1 MRKIPPE
8 LENPIDNVLIDL
20 GEFLSEY
27 FRALNLTA
35 NDLTTISFVTGMF
48 AVYLFAYEKYALSA
62 IFYMISYTFDCFDGG
77 YARKYNMTSKFGD
90 YYDHISDYI
99 INGAMIFLISR
110 KFLELGNDNPKKY
123 VPLLMIPLSILMLI
137 HFGCQEKYSNSNSN
151 KKKNGGLISYL
162 RFICPTNKK
171 TEIEKHLRFSRFF
184 GSATFVLAM
193 CSLILLSGS
202 VDEDLKV

>member
-1 MRKIPPE
+1 MRKIPPD
-8 LENPIDNVLIDL
+8 LENPLDNVFIDL

-35 NDLTTISFVTGMF
+35 NDLTTISFITGMY

-62 IFYMISYTFDCFDGG
+62 IFYMISYIFDCFDGN
-77 YARKYNMTSKFGD
+77 YARKYNMMSKFGD

-110 KFLELGNDNPKKY
+110 KFLELENDNPKKY
-123 VPLLMIPLSILMLI
+123 IPLVMIPLTILMLL
-137 HFGCQEKYSNSNSN
+137 HFGCQEKYHNPNS
-151 KKKNGGLISYL
+151 KKSGLLSYL
-162 RFICPTNKK
+162 KFICPTNNKANIKK
-171 TEIEKHLRFSRFF
+171 RLKFSRFF

-202 VDEDLKV
+202 VDKDVEV